1 MLVDQYGNALKF
13 AHAATQSPRRG
24 PVLRSPNADINKLI
38 PLHDRNVLCGL
49 SRRLFVNM
57 GVPRAA
63 ILQKADFSI
72 GEAWLPSYTG
82 KVDKADGEYVAEYFR
97 NVWFPNC
104 EVRGGGRDWQ
114 SILTNASIGMD
125 RDGDSFLLLTTDP
138 SGEFPQIQQ
147 IPGHCVMTK
156 GGAVDRMQLDSGDY
170 KGRVINDGIIYGDRH
185 RPLAYRVSTG
195 DDIMD
200 FYDVPAYAMIHLM
213 EDCYQEQMRGLPAFT
228 HALEDLK
235 HCLQSSEYERVRQ
248 MIISSIGLIEHNE
261 TGGADLDDP
270 AMEGMQTDTCPNNGL
285 FTETYEQGQ
294 IRYFK
299 ANSGSK
305 MEQLRHENPGEI
317 WESFHDRMI
326 RAALVG
332 IKWSYSMVWKAAGQ
346 GTAERADVLRARR
359 AIVSRQ
365 KTLRYAAKRM
375 IVYAYSVLQKSGRI
389 PTVDAPFSWVF
400 STPPILT
407 VDDGREQQAMREG
420 YRLGSINMTEVQSS
434 NGKPIDEFYRERA
447 EEIALRKLI
456 AREVAEKYEGVV
468 IEDREMVML
477 TPNDMSTA
485 TADPPEPTTP
495 TE

>member
-24 PVLRSPNADINKLI
+24 TVLRSPNADINKLI

-72 GEAWLPSYTG
+72 GEAWIPSYTG
-82 KVDKADGEYVAEYFR
+82 IVDKSDGEYVAEYFR

-156 GGAVDRMQLDSGDY
+156 GGAVDRMKLDSGDY

-195 DDIMD
+195 DDVMD

-261 TGGADLDDP
+261 SGGADLDDP
-270 AMEGMQTDTCPNNGL
+270 AMEGMQTTDCPNNGL

-359 AIVSRQ
+359 AIISRQ

-375 IVYAYSVLQKSGRI
+375 LVYAYSVLQKSGKI
-389 PTVDAPFSWVF
+389 PTVDAPFSWIF

-420 YRLGSINMTEVQSS
+420 YRLGSINMTEIQSS

-447 EEIALRKLI
+447 EEIALRKMI
-456 AREVAEKYEGVV
+456 ALEVSEKYDVT

-485 TADPPEPTTP
+485 TATTPEPTTP